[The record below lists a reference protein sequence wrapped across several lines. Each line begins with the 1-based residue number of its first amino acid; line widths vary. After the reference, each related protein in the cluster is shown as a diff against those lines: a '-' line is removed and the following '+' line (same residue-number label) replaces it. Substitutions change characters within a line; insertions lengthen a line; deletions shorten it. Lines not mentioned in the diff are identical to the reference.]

1 MEQEAFFQYTPATMP
16 NDYQADRY
24 VWSDI
29 VPSGFPTSHS
39 MMAPYA
45 AAPLDIPYFRSQVH
59 GPYDRYGRPTDPM
72 AMPWPDLPQP
82 LPPMAPPIPEQH
94 TEGHQR
100 QRQTTLPDPAR
111 KKTISYIK
119 PSNGD
124 DVVFHTP
131 VDVMMRAL
139 QKKDDVASSSSK
151 AGAYSVKSEPSTPQA
166 PSTCSQDVTYD
177 EKKYSKIKPFVCKL
191 DDCNKCFTTR
201 GNLKN
206 HQNKYH
212 KQTITTIA
220 DWITSL
226 TDVNALSHT
235 DRELLSYF
243 ENIYKNSNKGI
254 KGRGRDRQVSEV
266 RGKTK
271 KLPRKLLPS
280 LGI

>member
-166 PSTCSQDVTYD
+166 
-177 EKKYSKIKPFVCKL
+177 
-191 DDCNKCFTTR
+191 
-201 GNLKN
+201 N